1 MQSFCGFADKDLCTG
16 ELSSGSQFA
25 FVFQSSGSIKG
36 VCPRVLFAIYQITEV
51 SGIFRTVVKTNAFKM
66 ILQTSAEA
74 EGRGKW
80 NPWNAVL
87 RIARGVHDWGRNL
100 RLYSFMSLKCDLTDQ
115 HSKKGKNASTTVYFR
130 GLSMKTV
137 FSGKWQFL
145 VSEYMDTLSKK
156 KKKNQH
162 FLNRQGWDSLIFYL
176 EAIVSLLLSL
186 QLARNIA
193 VNGISPG

>member
-66 ILQTSAEA
+66 ILQTSTEA

-87 RIARGVHDWGRNL
+87 WIARGVHNWGRNL
-100 RLYSFMSLKCDLTDQ
+100 RLYNFMSLKCGL
-115 HSKKGKNASTTVYFR
+115 SNIEKKEKNAFTTIFFR
-130 GLSMKTV
+130 GVSMKTLS
-137 FSGKWQFL
+137 SGKWQFL
-145 VSEYMDTLSKK
+145 VSEYTDKLTLKK
-156 KKKNQH
+156 KKSTFYKQARIRFIYI
-162 FLNRQGWDSLIFYL
+162 FLRGYSQFTADLTTSKKYC
-176 EAIVSLLLSL
+176 S
-186 QLARNIA
+186 
-193 VNGISPG
+193 